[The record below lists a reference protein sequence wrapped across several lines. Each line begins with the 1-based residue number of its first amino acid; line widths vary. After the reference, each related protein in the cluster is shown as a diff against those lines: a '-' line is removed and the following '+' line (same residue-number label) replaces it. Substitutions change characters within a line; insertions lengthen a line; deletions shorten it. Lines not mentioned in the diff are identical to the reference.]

1 MSGRS
6 LVGGGVALGVHDGG
20 PDGSA
25 LAHDVRLRGWRGA
38 GGVFR
43 FARASLVSCAVFAGL
58 AGVSTSVNAALWA
71 NASSMVVR
79 GSNGLPITVRMPE
92 ALASVSGG
100 AAGAGGAVARASV
113 PVVVG
118 GVSTTLE
125 LSKPVPVANL
135 ARVARVAA
143 RLSGPLA
150 LAGLVYDGVQW
161 LNDSWGYSDPAT
173 AWQEVAS
180 RPTCAVLTSTG
191 ARAYRVV
198 ASSYTYYYRATSHV
212 HHGGEPPV
220 PGAEAYNYCQNP
232 DNSWD
237 ALYQLAGQ
245 TSLPENEVLPATD
258 QHLEISFQQGLI
270 SSPASAASVLDA
282 ATAAAPSSVSEFG
295 SEPVSVSGPATV
307 DGGTRSSSSV
317 GPNGTVTTTVQTTYN
332 FDYSGDTVNITET
345 QVTTVTDVNGS
356 TVTTTTTQ
364 VPPSAEP
371 VSPSEPAE
379 DVECGLPGM
388 PPCKIDE
395 TGTPT
400 GEDVRSQGD
409 AAIQE
414 GYDAI
419 DGGIR
424 GLGDAPVDDLGWSWS
439 FEFPAASCSALVI
452 NFRSYSRVVDW
463 CPILGQMRDIWG
475 WAVGV
480 MGALFVWRRATSPM

>member
-1 MSGRS
+1 M
-6 LVGGGVALGVHDGG
+6 
-20 PDGSA
+20 
-25 LAHDVRLRGWRGA
+25 
-38 GGVFR
+38 
-43 FARASLVSCAVFAGL
+43 
-58 AGVSTSVNAALWA
+58 STSVNAALWA

-79 GSNGLPITVRMPE
+79 GSNGLPITVRFPE

-118 GVSTTLE
+118 GVTTILE

-135 ARVARVAA
+135 ARVVRVAA

-161 LNDSWGYSDPAT
+161 VNDEWQKSNLTASGEYCFGYSYGSCPSGAPTTNPCTLLSPGGTAHYTEVYDPRPSSPT
-173 AWQEVAS
+173 YGQFISGIVEVS
-180 RPTCAVLTSTG
+180 YLLPNLPMHGWTLNNCTSYPAQGGYFPVAYFSPG
-191 ARAYRVV
+191 A
-198 ASSYTYYYRATSHV
+198 
-212 HHGGEPPV
+212 V
-220 PGAEAYNYCQNP
+220 PGFE
-232 DNSWD
+232 
-237 ALYQLAGQ
+237 
-245 TSLPENEVLPATD
+245 PASD
-258 QHLEISFQQGLI
+258 SELEISFQQGLI
-270 SSPASAASVLDA
+270 AAPASAASVLDA
-282 ATAAAPSSVSEFG
+282 ATAAAPSSVSELG

-307 DGGTRSSSSV
+307 DGGTRTSSTV

-364 VPPSAEP
+364 VPASAEP

-400 GEDVRSQGD
+400 GEDVRSEGE

-419 DGGIR
+419 EGGIS

-439 FEFPAASCSALVI
+439 FEFPSASCSALVI
-452 NFRSYSRVVDW
+452 SFRSYSRVVDW

>member
-1 MSGRS
+1 
-6 LVGGGVALGVHDGG
+6 
-20 PDGSA
+20 
-25 LAHDVRLRGWRGA
+25 
-38 GGVFR
+38 
-43 FARASLVSCAVFAGL
+43 
-58 AGVSTSVNAALWA
+58 
-71 NASSMVVR
+71 MVVR

-100 AAGAGGAVARASV
+100 AAGTGGAVARASV

-118 GVSTTLE
+118 GVATTLE
-125 LSKPVPVANL
+125 LSKSVPAANL

-161 LNDSWGYSDPAT
+161 ANGEWTKPEGPEHLIVTASPYLTPSNGCSRLSPGQKGTNAAAPPRDWYWHAPSGTTADASWDLVNYCSGGGRLYYAAVSDSY
-173 AWQEVAS
+173 
-180 RPTCAVLTSTG
+180 
-191 ARAYRVV
+191 
-198 ASSYTYYYRATSHV
+198 
-212 HHGGEPPV
+212 EPPPV
-220 PGAEAYNYCQNP
+220 G
-232 DNSWD
+232 S
-237 ALYQLAGQ
+237 
-245 TSLPENEVLPATD
+245 VPATD
-258 QHLEISFQQGLI
+258 QDLEISFQQGLI
-270 SSPASAASVLDA
+270 AAPSSAASVLDA

-295 SEPVSVSGPATV
+295 SEPVAVSGPASV
-307 DGGTRSSSSV
+307 DGGTRSSSTV
-317 GPNGTVTTTVQTTYN
+317 GPNGTVTTTVETTYN
-332 FDYSGDTVNITET
+332 FDYSGDTVSITET

-356 TVTTTTTQ
+356 TVTTTTTE
-364 VPPSAEP
+364 VPASAEP

-379 DVECGLPGM
+379 DVECGLPGT

-400 GEDVRSQGD
+400 GEDVRSEGD

-419 DGGIR
+419 EGGIT

-439 FEFPAASCSALVI
+439 FDFPAASCSALVI

-463 CPILGQMRDIWG
+463 CPILGQMRAIWG

>member
-1 MSGRS
+1 M
-6 LVGGGVALGVHDGG
+6 
-20 PDGSA
+20 
-25 LAHDVRLRGWRGA
+25 
-38 GGVFR
+38 
-43 FARASLVSCAVFAGL
+43 
-58 AGVSTSVNAALWA
+58 STSVNAALWA

-79 GSNGLPITVRMPE
+79 GSNGLPITVRFPE

-118 GVSTTLE
+118 GVLTTLE

-150 LAGLVYDGVQW
+150 LAGLAYDGVQW
-161 LNDSWGYSDPAT
+161 VSDQWMADGELPPDVTILPITNDAVLAQCSAWSFPGYSTATTANYDWIAGRVNVASPGGQPPPPGYLNVLNCRVGGVWYDVARRPKQCGIGAHPAT
-173 AWQEVAS
+173 
-180 RPTCAVLTSTG
+180 
-191 ARAYRVV
+191 
-198 ASSYTYYYRATSHV
+198 
-212 HHGGEPPV
+212 GECITQGDPV
-220 PGAEAYNYCQNP
+220 
-232 DNSWD
+232 
-237 ALYQLAGQ
+237 
-245 TSLPENEVLPATD
+245 PATD
-258 QHLEISFQQGLI
+258 QQLEISFQQGLI
-270 SSPASAASVLDA
+270 AAPASAASVLDA

-295 SEPVSVSGPATV
+295 SEPVAVSGPATV
-307 DGGTRSSSSV
+307 DGGTRSSSTV

-345 QVTTVTDVNGS
+345 QETTVTDVNGS

-364 VPPSAEP
+364 VPASAEP

-400 GEDVRSQGD
+400 GEDVRSEGE

-419 DGGIR
+419 EGGIS

-439 FEFPAASCSALVI
+439 FEFPSASCSALVI
-452 NFRSYSRVVDW
+452 SFRSYSRVVDW